1 MRSLFLLDDQAGLL
15 TVKDKILYVLVGI
28 FLITFYPSH
37 IPAINNVALIVLS
50 LYCFFIYNSFRE
62 KYNLLRQRREVA
74 AMALFYL
81 LHIVSSLCSKNVA
94 EGFSWTVMRLPLFVF
109 PVSMGLVY
117 IKPALKERVLYAYA
131 VVTTI
136 TIIFCF
142 IWSIIASVIS
152 SDISLMYD
160 DNFTYAL
167 DKQSIY
173 VALLCNVAIFA
184 FGYLLAIKSKL
195 VTRKGWVYA
204 SMMILL
210 VANFFLASRI
220 GLITLFGSIVC
231 VAVWRIVQKRK
242 LKLLGLVAAGL
253 VAVVVL
259 LITVFPKTW
268 GRFRELGYTKYE
280 YSSQAEEHHFNMP
293 VTPDQWNGANIRLAV
308 WSCGWELVKQHPV
321 FGVQAGDKVDQ
332 MMAVYKEKH
341 FDIAYDTHR
350 NMHSNYLDVLVA
362 FGFVGLLLFLWGF
375 LFEPLR
381 QCIRTKD
388 FFGIFVITAF
398 ILSFVPETY
407 FDRSI
412 GNMVFSFFIAFIVSY
427 RKPVAKVN

>member
-1 MRSLFLLDDQAGLL
+1 
-15 TVKDKILYVLVGI
+15 
-28 FLITFYPSH
+28 
-37 IPAINNVALIVLS
+37 
-50 LYCFFIYNSFRE
+50 
-62 KYNLLRQRREVA
+62 
-74 AMALFYL
+74 
-81 LHIVSSLCSKNVA
+81 
-94 EGFSWTVMRLPLFVF
+94 
-109 PVSMGLVY
+109 
-117 IKPALKERVLYAYA
+117 
-131 VVTTI
+131 
-136 TIIFCF
+136 
-142 IWSIIASVIS
+142 
-152 SDISLMYD
+152 MYD

-173 VALLCNVAIFA
+173 MALLSNVAIFA

-195 VTRKGWVYA
+195 VSKKGWVYA
-204 SMMILL
+204 SMIILL
-210 VANFFLASRI
+210 VANFFMASRI
-220 GLITLFGSIVC
+220 GLIILFSSIAC
-231 VAVWRIVQKRK
+231 VAVWRIIQKRK

-253 VAVVVL
+253 AAVVVL

-268 GRFRELGYTKYE
+268 GRFRELGYTKYT

-308 WSCGWELVKQHPV
+308 WSCGWELVKQQPV
-321 FGVQAGDKVDQ
+321 FGVQVGDKVDR

-341 FDIAYDTHR
+341 FDLAFETRR
-350 NMHSNYLDVLVA
+350 NMHNNYLDVLVA

-388 FFGIFVITAF
+388 FFGIFVMAAF

-412 GNMVFSFFIAFIVSY
+412 GNMIFSFFIAFIVSY
-427 RKPVAKVN
+427 RKPVAKVV